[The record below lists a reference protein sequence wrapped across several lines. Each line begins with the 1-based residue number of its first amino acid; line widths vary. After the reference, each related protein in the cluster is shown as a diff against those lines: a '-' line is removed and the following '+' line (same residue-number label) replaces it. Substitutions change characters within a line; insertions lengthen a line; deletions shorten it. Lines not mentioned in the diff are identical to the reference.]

1 MRRTRA
7 SLLLVA
13 TLITGVAA
21 PTDATAAVDPTAR
34 LSKATT
40 AVKPVDIAS
49 RMGDVGLYIAEQ
61 DGRVVR
67 FDTKTKA
74 KSTALDLTGRT
85 GASGERGLLG
95 LVFHPN
101 GRFLY
106 VNYTDDDGNT
116 VVARY
121 RMRANNTAD
130 PTSRTVLFTLD
141 QPYANHNGGG
151 LAFGP
156 GGRLYIGTGDG
167 GSRDDPRRV
176 ALDRSSMLGKIISV
190 DPLARNEKTAAAH
203 IWSVGLRNPWRFEFD
218 DVMNLW
224 VADVGQDKWE
234 EVSLVRTSAGSGRN
248 ANFGWSAYEGFAR
261 FNKDQTAK
269 NHLAPVH
276 VYEHGEDGCSIS
288 GGTKVRT
295 PKLPALI
302 GWYVYGDYCSGRIT
316 AIKVV
321 GTKTTRVA
329 RLIDNAGSVTAVRT
343 VASGDVYV
351 LNLDGDVSRLVGLP

>member
-1 MRRTRA
+1 MRRFRA

-13 TLITGVAA
+13 AIVIGAA
-21 PTDATAAVDPTAR
+21 TPAKAAAVADPTAR
-34 LSKATT
+34 LAKVTT
-40 AVKPVDIAS
+40 AAKPTDIAS
-49 RMGDVGLYIAEQ
+49 RSGDMGLYIAEQ
-61 DGRVVR
+61 DGGIVR

-74 KSTALDLTGRT
+74 KSTALDLTGLT

-121 RMRANNTAD
+121 RMRANKTAD
-130 PTSRTVLFTLD
+130 PASRTVLFTLE

-167 GSRDDPRRV
+167 GSRDDPQRV
-176 ALDRSSMLGKIISV
+176 ALDRSSMLGKIVSV
-190 DPLARNEKTAAAH
+190 DPLARNERSAVAR
-203 IWSVGLRNPWRFEFD
+203 IWSLGLRNPWRFEFD
-218 DVMNLW
+218 DEMNLW

-234 EVSLVRTSAGSGRN
+234 EVSLARASTGSGRD
-248 ANFGWSAYEGFAR
+248 ANFGWSAHEGFVR
-261 FNKDQTAK
+261 FNEDQTAR

-288 GGTKVRT
+288 GGTKVRST
-295 PKLPALI
+295 KLPALV
-302 GWYVYGDYCSGRIT
+302 GWYLYGDYCTGHIT

-321 GTKTTRVA
+321 GTKTTRVV
-329 RLIDNAGSVTAVRT
+329 RLVENAGSVTAVRS

-351 LNLDGDVSRLVGLP
+351 LTLSGDISRVVAAK